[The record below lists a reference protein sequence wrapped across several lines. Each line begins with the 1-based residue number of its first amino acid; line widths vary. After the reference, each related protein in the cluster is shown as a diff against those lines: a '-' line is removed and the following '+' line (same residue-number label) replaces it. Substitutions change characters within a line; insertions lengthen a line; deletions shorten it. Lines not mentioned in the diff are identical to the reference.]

1 MGGQLV
7 TLTLFDH
14 TGRRKYLNQGER
26 EKFLNALN
34 NQGLETRLFFLLL
47 FWTGARISEG
57 HNTNVSNI
65 DFEEGI
71 VVIKS
76 LKKRNKTVFRTI
88 PLPPEYCLLL
98 KAYIEENH
106 LQSRIWSKSVR
117 SYSRYIKIVM
127 RDACIEG
134 PQASSKGL
142 RHGFAVHCVIRRVP
156 VTLIQSW
163 LGHSNL
169 NITMIYVQLLGPE
182 AMEFAQRIWEEP

>member
-1 MGGQLV
+1 MSGQLV
-7 TLTLFDH
+7 TLTLFDDS
-14 TGRRKYLNQGER
+14 GKRKYLNQSER
-26 EKFLNALN
+26 KKFLNALN

-57 HNTNVSNI
+57 HNTSVSNI
-65 DFEEGI
+65 DFEDGI

-88 PLPPEYCLLL
+88 P
-98 KAYIEENH
+98 
-106 LQSRIWSKSVR
+106 Q
-117 SYSRYIKIVM
+117 VM
-127 RDACIEG
+127 SDACIEG

-169 NITMIYVQLLGPE
+169 NITMVYVQLFGPE
-182 AMEFAQRIWEEP
+182 AISFAKRIWEDP